1 MVTIGTSCAS
11 TYLLE
16 PSARLTRSLPLLG
29 SDIECYLYMAPQL
42 FWGMFLRG
50 ANAILSIK
58 HKPHG
63 AMPWGI
69 RNHLRPIDDSEV
81 ML

>member
-1 MVTIGTSCAS
+1 
-11 TYLLE
+11 
-16 PSARLTRSLPLLG
+16 
-29 SDIECYLYMAPQL
+29 LYMAPQL
-42 FWGMFLRG
+42 SWGMFLRG

-63 AMPWGI
+63 AMSRG
-69 RNHLRPIDDSEV
+69 RNHLRSIDSEV

>member
-1 MVTIGTSCAS
+1 MKTQTDATALVPWQLS
-11 TYLLE
+11 
-16 PSARLTRSLPLLG
+16 
-29 SDIECYLYMAPQL
+29 YLYMAPQL

-63 AMPWGI
+63 AMPSGI